1 MKQVVAAV
9 ATLALVVSGV
19 VLATSMTSSAQ
30 ESGDDTATTTTTVP
44 DDDVRGFFD
53 FRFHGDLP
61 PKLEELN
68 SCLAEQ
74 GIEIPE
80 DADRPFHFELRGTEG
95 LAEALEA
102 CGLPGPGNGFL
113 FDGELPEGF
122 PFDGELPEG
131 FPFGGGLHRFPFDG
145 ELPEGFPF
153 DGELP
158 EGFTFGGGFHGFPFD
173 GEFPEGFTFGG
184 PSEGFGFGFGAELLD
199 RDALAGCLAELGS
212 FENVDEVRAQLDEC
226 LPDHPMGGE
235 FGFSKRPG
243 GRGFGGWFDFDLEDV
258 APEGADA
265 SA

>member
-1 MKQVVAAV
+1 MKQLVAAV

-30 ESGDDTATTTTTVP
+30 ENGDDTATTTTTLP
-44 DDDVRGFFD
+44 DADVRGFFD
-53 FRFHGDLP
+53 FRFDGDLP
-61 PKLEELN
+61 PEFEELN

-80 DADRPFHFELRGTEG
+80 DADRSFHFELRDTEG

-131 FPFGGGLHRFPFDG
+131 FTFGGGLHRFPFDG
-145 ELPEGFPF
+145 ELPEGF
-153 DGELP
+153 
-158 EGFTFGGGFHGFPFD
+158 
-173 GEFPEGFTFGG
+173 TFGG
-184 PSEGFGFGFGAELLD
+184 PGEGFGFGFGAELLD
-199 RDALAGCLAELGS
+199 REALAGCLAELGS
-212 FENVDEVRAQLDEC
+212 FENADEVRAQLDEC
-226 LPDHPMGGE
+226 LPEHPMGGE
-235 FGFSKRPG
+235 FGISKGPG

-258 APEGADA
+258 TPEGADA